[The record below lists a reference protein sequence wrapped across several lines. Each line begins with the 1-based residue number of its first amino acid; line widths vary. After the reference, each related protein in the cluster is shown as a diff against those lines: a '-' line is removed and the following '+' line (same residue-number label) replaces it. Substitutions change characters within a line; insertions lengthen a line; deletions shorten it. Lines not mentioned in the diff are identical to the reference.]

1 MTDPEMTGRRVTEI
15 RGTVPQETAA
25 SRTTEAVTDAITA
38 MDVTAEA
45 TVFPAADPSA
55 TERTVDSFRKEEAA
69 QMADLRGRMDI
80 RGVTDLVQRALR
92 VNDAARV
99 VLRAAAGALTVLLAI
114 TEQMADREPDTE
126 IKTRARAL
134 PQKLRARMQKSGA
147 RTRRD
152 AQAAWR
158 RISAPG
164 KTISMRKMKH

>member
-1 MTDPEMTGRRVTEI
+1 
-15 RGTVPQETAA
+15 
-25 SRTTEAVTDAITA
+25 
-38 MDVTAEA
+38 
-45 TVFPAADPSA
+45 
-55 TERTVDSFRKEEAA
+55 
-69 QMADLRGRMDI
+69 MADLRGRMDI

-152 AQAAWR
+152 AQAVWR